1 MCCRH
6 VCPYHASRD
15 VLNEGAALVFVTY
28 SQLLD
33 PPVRSANGLDDLLQ
47 GAVLVFDEVLH
58 HLFGPHST
66 EQSMPPCR
74 LLSKGLRHGLLKAAC
89 QRACVAK
96 WCSRALC
103 CSLMRY
109 CITSLGQ
116 QNTEHLKAEAI
127 AGCIQ
132 TGALPCC
139 AIPHW
144 IGFQDDMADA
154 FCRLL
159 VLCPALTCCIQACLA
174 CTNIPGCNAMSGSRS
189 MCALFSQSVLS
200 CQQCIRN

>member
-58 HLFGPHST
+58 HLFGQQNT

-74 LLSKGLRHGLLKAAC
+74 LLSH
-89 QRACVAK
+89 
-96 WCSRALC
+96 WCYAMTC
-103 CSLMRY
+103 HPSLD
-109 CITSLGQ
+109 
-116 QNTEHLKAEAI
+116 AI
-127 AGCIQ
+127 PCMNWQMHFAGCW
-132 TGALPCC
+132 CC
-139 AIPHW
+139 VQRYNLA
-144 IGFQDDMADA
+144 
-154 FCRLL
+154 CRL
-159 VLCPALTCCIQACLA
+159 
-174 CTNIPGCNAMSGSRS
+174 S
-189 MCALFSQSVLS
+189 
-200 CQQCIRN
+200 